1 MVTFD
6 TAITVAKQTIKNW
19 SEYAGLSEV
28 TIIRDVFGKLSF
40 WFSGTGNLD
49 QSGLKAALHQQLGS
63 YDAQRIFWAGR
74 ACNDLTKE
82 LLQEVKTRRHPDGS
96 DGGCAWYLLERTIAK
111 KAWLSYNGQVAPIW
125 PYEDAVS
132 GRQPKIVTFY
142 SFKGGMGR
150 TTALAATALLL
161 AQHGR
166 HVLAIDTDIEAPG
179 LATLFFDENKIQRG
193 TVDFYLELSAS
204 GRGTIDMA
212 PYLKQV
218 DDPKL
223 TEGMTGSIYI
233 IPAGNVD
240 EHYVQKLGRIDYQDI
255 VETGMSN
262 HLSCLIENAVNFIHN
277 GGYPLEYILLDARA
291 GFHDMGGVV
300 TAHLPHGA
308 VLFGKN
314 NTQSWNGLRQVIQ
327 ALAYTQRDPLP
338 AAIVASMSGNSE
350 GQRQAFKSQAYT
362 LCCENY
368 YLAFEDDFPGIDAE
382 DVAHTPIYIPY
393 ASELSEDVR
402 LYSNGSETQ
411 DRAVA
416 RARSIL
422 CSGDYGKIE
431 DRIRQW
437 FGDDQ
442 QGEEVLRYG
451 GQ

>member
-1 MVTFD
+1 MITFD
-6 TAITVAKQTIKNW
+6 TAITAAKQTVRNW
-19 SEYAGLSEV
+19 SGYNELSEA

-40 WFSGTGNLD
+40 WFSGTGNPDKSSLA
-49 QSGLKAALHQQLGS
+49 AALHGQLGD
-63 YDAQRIFWAGR
+63 YDAQHIFWVGENY
-74 ACNDLTKE
+74 NDLTQA
-82 LLQEVKTRRHPDGS
+82 LLREVQAQRHVDSRDGN
-96 DGGCAWYLLERTIAK
+96 CTWYLLERTIAK
-111 KAWLSYNGQVAPIW
+111 KAWLDYSGRIDPIW
-125 PYEDAVS
+125 PYEDAES
-132 GRQPKIVTFY
+132 GKRPKIVTFY

-179 LATLFFDENKIQRG
+179 LATLFFNENQIQRG
-193 TVDFYLELSAS
+193 TVDFYLEFSVS
-204 GRGTIDMA
+204 SRKTIDMA

-233 IPAGNVD
+233 IPAGSVD

-255 VETGMSN
+255 VENGMRS
-262 HLSCLIENAVNFIHN
+262 HLSCLIESAANFIQSN
-277 GGYPLEYILLDARA
+277 GYPLDYILLDARA

-327 ALAYTQRDPLP
+327 TLASAQRDPLP
-338 AAIVASMSGNSE
+338 IAIVASMSGDSE
-350 GQRQAFKSQAYT
+350 EQRHSFKTRAYT

-368 YLAFEDDFPGIDAE
+368 YSADDVPGIGAE
-382 DVAHTPIYIPY
+382 EVAHTPIYIPY
-393 ASELSEDVR
+393 ASGLSEEVR
-402 LYSNGSETQ
+402 LYSDGSEMQ
-411 DRAVA
+411 DRMVA
-416 RARSIL
+416 QVKNAL
-422 CSGDYGKIE
+422 CSVEYSKIE

-437 FGDDQ
+437 FGDDRQ
-442 QGEEVLRYG
+442 EEEVEKHG
-451 GQ
+451 E

>member
-19 SEYAGLSEV
+19 SGYAGLSEV

-49 QSGLKAALHQQLGS
+49 KSSIATALHGQLGD
-63 YDAQRIFWAGR
+63 YDAQHIFLSGENY
-74 ACNDLTKE
+74 NDLTQE
-82 LLQEVKTRRHPDGS
+82 LLQEVQARRRFDS
-96 DGGCAWYLLERTIAK
+96 RDGGCTWYLLERTIAK
-111 KAWLSYNGQVAPIW
+111 KAWLDYSGQVAPIW
-125 PYEDAVS
+125 PYEDAES
-132 GRQPKIVTFY
+132 GKRPKIITFY

-179 LATLFFDENKIQRG
+179 LATLFFDKNQIQRG
-193 TVDFYLELSAS
+193 TVDFYLESSSS
-204 GRGTIDMA
+204 GQGTIDMT

-223 TEGMTGSIYI
+223 TEEMTGSIYI

-240 EHYVQKLGRIDYQDI
+240 EHYAQKLGRIDYQDI
-255 VETGMSN
+255 VEHGMRD
-262 HLSCLIENAVNFIHN
+262 HLSRLIESAASFIQN
-277 GGYPLEYILLDARA
+277 SGYPLEYILLDARA

-327 ALAYTQRDPLP
+327 TLASTQIDPLSI
-338 AAIVASMSGNSE
+338 AIVASMSGNSE
-350 GQRQAFKSQAYT
+350 DQRQAFKSQAYT

-368 YLAFEDDFPGIDAE
+368 YPADDFPGIDAE

-416 RARSIL
+416 QAKSIL

-442 QGEEVLRYG
+442 QGEEVSRYG

>member
-1 MVTFD
+1 MT
-6 TAITVAKQTIKNW
+6 
-19 SEYAGLSEV
+19 
-28 TIIRDVFGKLSF
+28 
-40 WFSGTGNLD
+40 
-49 QSGLKAALHQQLGS
+49 
-63 YDAQRIFWAGR
+63 
-74 ACNDLTKE
+74 
-82 LLQEVKTRRHPDGS
+82 
-96 DGGCAWYLLERTIAK
+96 
-111 KAWLSYNGQVAPIW
+111 
-125 PYEDAVS
+125 
-132 GRQPKIVTFY
+132 
-142 SFKGGMGR
+142 
-150 TTALAATALLL
+150 
-161 AQHGR
+161 
-166 HVLAIDTDIEAPG
+166 
-179 LATLFFDENKIQRG
+179 
-193 TVDFYLELSAS
+193 
-204 GRGTIDMA
+204 

-223 TEGMTGSIYI
+223 TEEMTGSIYI

-255 VETGMSN
+255 VEHGMRD
-262 HLSCLIENAVNFIHN
+262 HLSRLIESAASFIQN
-277 GGYPLEYILLDARA
+277 SGYPLEYILLDARA

-327 ALAYTQRDPLP
+327 TLASTQIDPLSI
-338 AAIVASMSGNSE
+338 AIVASMSGNSE
-350 GQRQAFKSQAYT
+350 DQRQAFKSQAYT

-368 YLAFEDDFPGIDAE
+368 YPADDFPGIDAE

-416 RARSIL
+416 QAKSIL

-442 QGEEVLRYG
+442 QGEEVSRYG